1 MTFTKNTNFEKLLIA
16 IAVLLLLSSDRNLLI
31 TQLLIGGRSNIQ
43 YVTVVSII
51 SVVFSAVFF
60 TIIKGYFNVS
70 KIYLKLLLIGLLLA
84 SYFFIHELMFNDGL
98 ISAKYTVF
106 LFIIMLSFMVRYN
119 FFFVF
124 KFLGYAGGII
134 CIFIASQQ
142 ILLLGLKSGDISGF
156 DIFIRGHLWGRWVGC
171 DFIIPYGLGLIE
183 SCPHVRPVT
192 LFGLE
197 INRSLFFSTEP
208 KYISSVLLI
217 TFSSLLISKKNSF
230 AKSLFF
236 GLHLLA
242 FIFVGSASAILILLF
257 SVIIFYVKYI
267 GPKIF
272 TLIVFILPVF
282 LLPVLFYFLFQ
293 FLSFDGFILTRIM
306 SASGSVGEGGL
317 NGYSLF
323 GETAK
328 ACTDQEC
335 KNLRKLRGL
344 LSSLA
349 GTYGYFGLGIFSV
362 FFYLLIKPTFTSIR
376 NEISNPSESCGLI
389 ILINTY
395 VVFNIYFFGDIFN
408 MFGLFIILTIIFL
421 PNHINNKHYSFN
433 TKKLHPGDNF

>member
-1 MTFTKNTNFEKLLIA
+1 
-16 IAVLLLLSSDRNLLI
+16 
-31 TQLLIGGRSNIQ
+31 
-43 YVTVVSII
+43 
-51 SVVFSAVFF
+51 
-60 TIIKGYFNVS
+60 
-70 KIYLKLLLIGLLLA
+70 
-84 SYFFIHELMFNDGL
+84 
-98 ISAKYTVF
+98 
-106 LFIIMLSFMVRYN
+106 
-119 FFFVF
+119 
-124 KFLGYAGGII
+124 
-134 CIFIASQQ
+134 
-142 ILLLGLKSGDISGF
+142 
-156 DIFIRGHLWGRWVGC
+156 
-171 DFIIPYGLGLIE
+171 
-183 SCPHVRPVT
+183 VT